1 MNKNILVS
9 TLLLYACCMALLSCS
24 NTKAAMFKNEQGQYQ
39 YEVGSKTYLL
49 PYHYA
54 GGDGVFADGQ
64 AVAVLDGKWGRIDEQ
79 GNTVHPFVYDWI
91 SEKGEAGFAD
101 QYLVKVGHVDPERKF
116 YLSGGQTGIINE
128 RGEVVLPP
136 SYVAIYPAVTFGLM
150 MVNDG
155 TSVDLANDSVHFD
168 GLYGYIN
175 KTGQIVIPCE
185 YEEASP
191 AFDEDGTVWVRK
203 SGRWGKID
211 TLGSVKE
218 PFVHDH
224 IEH

>member
-1 MNKNILVS
+1 
-9 TLLLYACCMALLSCS
+9 
-24 NTKAAMFKNEQGQYQ
+24 
-39 YEVGSKTYLL
+39 
-49 PYHYA
+49 
-54 GGDGVFADGQ
+54 
-64 AVAVLDGKWGRIDEQ
+64 
-79 GNTVHPFVYDWI
+79 
-91 SEKGEAGFAD
+91 
-101 QYLVKVGHVDPERKF
+101 
-116 YLSGGQTGIINE
+116 
-128 RGEVVLPP
+128 
-136 SYVAIYPAVTFGLM
+136 M

-203 SGRWGKID
+203 SGHWGKID
-211 TLGSVKE
+211 TLGRVKE